1 MSQGGEFGF
10 LSRRRVIALGAAG
23 LTALAFGGGVLSLL
37 SGAPEVAGLSVI
49 GAREYRTLA
58 ALATTLLPSGGP
70 FEIGAERLDL
80 ARAFDGFLAGE
91 PPANVDN
98 LRRALLLF
106 ELGPMLFER
115 RWTTFSKLSAEER
128 LRHYEA
134 WSSSDTLLR
143 RQVAIAF
150 RKFMALVF
158 YDTPE
163 VWPHIGYPGP
173 SLARL
178 GR

>member
-1 MSQGGEFGF
+1 MSDGGFGF
-10 LSRRRVIALGAAG
+10 LTRRRVLALGAVG
-23 LTALAFGGGVLSLL
+23 VPALAFGGGVASLL
-37 SGAPEVAGLSVI
+37 AGAPPVAGLSVL
-49 GAREYRTLA
+49 GGREYRTLA

-70 FEIGAERLDL
+70 FEFGAEDLDL

-91 PPANVDN
+91 PPANVGN

-106 ELGPMLFER
+106 ELGPLLFDR
-115 RWTTFSKLSAEER
+115 RWTTFSRLSDRER

-134 WSSSDTLLR
+134 WSSSETLLR

-158 YDTPE
+158 YDSPE

-173 SLARL
+173 SLARR